1 MGIYS
6 AMAIVRILIVED
18 ESIIA
23 MTLRHTLEDLGYEVI
38 DAVSSGDAAIQAVS
52 RGGVD
57 LILMDINI
65 DGDIDGIETATKI
78 RQQHNIPIIYLTS
91 YADDETIARA
101 EKTGSFGYIIK
112 PFKGREVR
120 AAIQIALNK
129 HREELLIRQALENME
144 ARNIEQSQYIAVA
157 AHEFRTP
164 LTNIGLAA
172 DILQNFGDQLPLEK
186 KQRRFEGIQSA
197 IKLMNQLIDEAL
209 TLGQLDAG
217 TLQYSPQPHDIKTFC
232 QDLIEEFQVYAGD
245 RYTLVYTYSQT
256 IDPQL
261 SPKHSIQIELD
272 ESLLRPILSN
282 LLTNAIKYSP
292 SGGEIILEII
302 CEPSQV
308 KFCLRD
314 PGIGIPIEFQAMVFQ
329 RFARANNVGQ
339 IKGTGLGLSIVKRL
353 VELQHGTIS
362 IDSQIGIGTAFN
374 ITLPLGGKMLIT

>member
-1 MGIYS
+1 
-6 AMAIVRILIVED
+6 MAIVRILIVED

-38 DAVSSGDAAIQAVS
+38 DAVSSGDAAIHAVRQAV
-52 RGGVD
+52 RQGGID

-65 DGDIDGIETATKI
+65 DGDIDGIETAARI
-78 RQQHNIPIIYLTS
+78 RQQDNIPIIYLTS
-91 YADDETIARA
+91 YADDKTITRA
-101 EKTGSFGYIIK
+101 EKTGSLGYILK

-120 AAIQIALNK
+120 AAIQIALSK
-129 HREELLIRQALENME
+129 HKEELLIRQALENME
-144 ARNIEQSQYIAVA
+144 ARNLEQSQYIAIA

-186 KQRRFEGIQSA
+186 KQRRFEGIQA
-197 IKLMNQLIDEAL
+197 AVRMMNQLIDEAL

-217 TLQYSPQPHDIKTFC
+217 TLQYSPQPHDIKAFC

-245 RYTLVYTYSQT
+245 RYTLAYTYSQT

-261 SPKHSIQIELD
+261 SHSHSIQIELD

-292 SGGEIILEII
+292 EGGEIMLEII
-302 CEPSQV
+302 CESNQV
-308 KFCLRD
+308 KFYLRD
-314 PGIGIPIEFQAMVFQ
+314 PGIGIPIEFQPMVFQ
-329 RFARANNVGQ
+329 RFVRANNVGQ

-362 IDSQIGIGTAFN
+362 INSQIGVGTTFSL
-374 ITLPLGGKMLIT
+374 TLPFGAR

>member
-1 MGIYS
+1 
-6 AMAIVRILIVED
+6 MAIVRILIVED

-38 DAVSSGDAAIQAVS
+38 DAVSSGNAAIQAVS
-52 RGGVD
+52 QGGID

-65 DGDIDGIETATKI
+65 DGDIDGIETAARI
-78 RQQHNIPIIYLTS
+78 RQQNNIPIIYLTS
-91 YADDETIARA
+91 YADDKTITRA
-101 EKTGSFGYIIK
+101 EKTGSLGYILK

-129 HREELLIRQALENME
+129 HKEELLIRQALENME
-144 ARNIEQSQYIAVA
+144 ARNLEQSQYIAIA

-164 LTNIGLAA
+164 LTNIGLSA

-186 KQRRFEGIQSA
+186 RQRRFEGIQSA
-197 IKLMNQLIDEAL
+197 VRVMNQLIDEAL

-217 TLQYSPQPHDIKTFC
+217 TLQYSPQPHDIKAFC
-232 QDLIEEFQVYAGD
+232 QDLVEEFQAYAGD
-245 RYTLVYTYSQT
+245 HYTLAYTYSQT
-256 IDPQL
+256 IDLQL

-292 SGGEIILEII
+292 AGGEIFLEII

-314 PGIGIPIEFQAMVFQ
+314 PGIGIPIEFQPMVFQ
-329 RFARANNVGQ
+329 RFVRANNVGQ

-353 VELQHGTIS
+353 VDLQHGTIS
-362 IDSQIGIGTAFN
+362 INSKLGVGTTFSV
-374 ITLPLGGKMLIT
+374 TLPLGAR